1 MYLILFSTTLINCK
15 PKFCDSELI
24 VTFVVAFASVFSTDE
39 NVNELTIT
47 AITKKVLMKCFI

>member
-1 MYLILFSTTLINCK
+1 MYLTLFSTTLTNCK
-15 PKFCDSELI
+15 PKVCVSELI
-24 VTFVVAFASVFSTDE
+24 VTAEVFASVVCTDE